1 MITPNIYNTDP
12 TSTSRKGGALPAIP
26 NFANIE
32 DERKHIKRILV
43 VACRVFAVNGYTD
56 GIGGYIVVRDP
67 EFTDTYWVNP
77 MGLDFSRVTVSS
89 LVRVNS
95 NGDVVEGEYPASRPA
110 WATFTVIRKMRPDIV
125 AAAHVHSHY
134 GSAWS
139 TFGLPIDYVTE
150 DTCIFHNNLSVYT
163 QFNGAIVTQSEGYNM
178 AKCLGKNKA
187 VILQNHGI
195 YKVGETLEEAAWLF
209 ISLENACK
217 TQFLLEGMKA
227 KGVHPKAMSQAALDF
242 TAKIMGSPYSAWV
255 QFYPIVEKMLAEHP
269 EIDS

>member
-1 MITPNIYNTDP
+1 MSISAIPDNDP
-12 TSTSRKGGALPAIP
+12 TSASRKGGALPAIP
-26 NFANIE
+26 KFDSFE
-32 DERKHIKRILV
+32 EERKHIKKILAV
-43 VACRVFAVNGYTD
+43 VCRVFASNGYTD
-56 GIGGYIVVRDP
+56 GIGGYIVIRDP

-95 NGDVVEGEYPASRPA
+95 NGDVVEGRYPASRPA
-110 WATFTVIRKMRPDIV
+110 WATFTVIRKMRPEIV

-150 DTCIFHNNLSVYT
+150 DNCIFYNNLSVYT

-187 VILQNHGI
+187 IILQNHGI
-195 YKVGETLEEAAWLF
+195 YTVGETLEEAAWLF
-209 ISLENACK
+209 MSLENACK

-227 KGVHPKAMSQAALDF
+227 KGIEPKQMSQAALDF
-242 TAKIMGSPYSAWV
+242 TSRIMGSSYSAWV
-255 QFYPIVEKMLAEHP
+255 QFYPIVEKTLHNHP
-269 EIDS
+269 DIES